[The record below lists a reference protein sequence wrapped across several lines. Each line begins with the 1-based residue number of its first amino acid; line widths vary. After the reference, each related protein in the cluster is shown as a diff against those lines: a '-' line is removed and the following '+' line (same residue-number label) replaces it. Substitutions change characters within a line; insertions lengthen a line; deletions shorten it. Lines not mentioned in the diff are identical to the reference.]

1 MDHFAISAISSPQ
14 TAGTPITGITI
25 TAQDAANNTAAS
37 FTGTVTFGG
46 TAGCSGTSAN
56 FVNGVLSGVSVTAPV
71 AGTDLTLTV
80 DEQGK
85 AQNIQLVKSTNP
97 VIGERV
103 VDAVQKFRW
112 RPATLD
118 KQPVPLDLTLNVEVQ
133 R

>member
-1 MDHFAISAISSPQ
+1 VI
-14 TAGTPITGITI
+14 AG
-25 TAQDAANNTAAS
+25 DS
-37 FTGTVTFGG
+37 EV
-46 TAGCSGTSAN
+46 
-56 FVNGVLSGVSVTAPV
+56 V
-71 AGTDLTLTV
+71 LTLTV

>member
-1 MDHFAISAISSPQ
+1 MRRIFSASLLLSTLLLPAAAVASTSAADASASTLAKPVSTGVTSPYLVH
-14 TAGTPITGITI
+14 TTGI
-25 TAQDAANNTAAS
+25 QLPSS
-37 FTGTVTFGG
+37 F
-46 TAGCSGTSAN
+46 S
-56 FVNGVLSGVSVTAPV
+56 PIV
-71 AGTDLTLTV
+71 AGDSEVVLTLTV
-80 DEQGK
+80 DEEGK

>member
-1 MDHFAISAISSPQ
+1 VH
-14 TAGTPITGITI
+14 TTGI
-25 TAQDAANNTAAS
+25 QLPSS
-37 FTGTVTFGG
+37 FSPVI
-46 TAGCSGTSAN
+46 AGDSE
-56 FVNGVLSGVSVTAPV
+56 VV
-71 AGTDLTLTV
+71 LTLTV